1 MSGQPAHGTMD
12 LLLSGSF
19 LEVASYAA
27 KVLLLTLGSCAVFVG
42 SLIWLGRITQSKT
55 LKQLQALPQVRQ
67 QFPFQ
72 QEWIIMRACDQPMSP
87 AGFSALI
94 FSAVRGFHA
103 TFQKFGWYLQYIGFT
118 PLLTV
123 FKAEYVEEILSSN
136 KILTK
141 GYQYSILH
149 SWLGTGLLTS
159 AGEKWRSRRRLFT
172 PAFHFRI
179 LDDFM
184 GTINAQSFIL
194 ATKLGK
200 LSRTNQ
206 NFDVLPVVTM
216 CTLDTIC
223 ETVMGTTISAQT
235 NENSPYVMAVHRLG
249 ELFLE
254 RIFRPLLQVNFIF
267 KLSPLGREYSKCL
280 HTLHSFTRKVIAER
294 KEALRKEVD
303 SGMITLQEDASS
315 TNIGRRTPRPF
326 MDLLLLE
333 HFKGNITEDGIREEV
348 DTFMFAGHD
357 TTATG
362 ISWALFLIG
371 HHPEEQKM
379 IHDELDSIFGDDK
392 DRYVT
397 PEDLKQMK
405 YLECVIKESQRI
417 YPSVPVVAR
426 TCTEPFTLGGVTL
439 PKGSVVQIISFFL
452 HRDPTA
458 FPKPEE
464 FHPERFLPE
473 NAKGRHPYAYVP
485 FSAGPR
491 NCIGQKFAL
500 AEEKIV
506 LANILRH
513 FKIKSLEQRDKV
525 ELVAEIVL
533 RPRSGLK
540 IQFTPR

>member
-1 MSGQPAHGTMD
+1 ME
-12 LLLSGSF
+12 L
-19 LEVASYAA
+19 AA
-27 KVLLLTLGSCAVFVG
+27 KAAGMLLMIVASCAVAIAA
-42 SLIWLGRITQSKT
+42 LIWVARIIHSKT
-55 LKQLQALPQVRQ
+55 VKQLRGLPQIRQ

-72 QEWIIMRACDQPMSP
+72 LQWIVMRACDQPMSP
-87 AGFSALI
+87 AGFNALI
-94 FSAVRGFHA
+94 LATLRGFHA
-103 TFQKFGWYLQYIGFT
+103 TFQKCGWYLLFDGFQ

-123 FKAEYVEEILSSN
+123 YKAEYVEEILSSN
-136 KILTK
+136 KILAK
-141 GYQYSILH
+141 GYQYGLLH

-179 LDDFM
+179 LDDFIDN
-184 GTINAQSFIL
+184 INAQSFIL
-194 ATKLGK
+194 ATKLGE
-200 LSRTNQ
+200 LSSDEQKFN
-206 NFDVLPVVTM
+206 VVPLVTL
-216 CTLDTIC
+216 CTLDIIC
-223 ETVMGTTISAQT
+223 ETVMGTTISAQS
-235 NENSPYVMAVHRLG
+235 NENSPYVVAVSRLG
-249 ELFLE
+249 EIFFE
-254 RIFRPLLQVNFIF
+254 RVFRPILQVDFIF
-267 KLSPLGREYSKCL
+267 KLTSIGRIYSKSL
-280 HTLHSFTRKVIAER
+280 NTVHTFARQVIAER
-294 KEALRKEVD
+294 KKALRKEID
-303 SGMITLQEDASS
+303 SGLITLDDCEKSS
-315 TNIGRRTPRPF
+315 NVGRRTPRPF

-371 HHPEEQKM
+371 HYPEEQKL
-379 IHDELDSIFGDDK
+379 IHDELDSIFGEDK

-397 PEDLKQMK
+397 PEDLKRLK
-405 YLECVIKESQRI
+405 YLECSIKESQRI
-417 YPSVPVVAR
+417 YPSVPGIAR
-426 TCTEPFTLGGVTL
+426 TCTEPFTIGGVTL
-439 PKGSVVQIISFFL
+439 PRGSIIQVVPFFL
-452 HRDPTA
+452 HRDPVV

-506 LANILRH
+506 LANILRR
-513 FKIKSLEQRDKV
+513 FKVKSLDQQDQV
-525 ELVAEIVL
+525 ELAAEIVL

-540 IQFTPR
+540 VQFTPR